1 MPDNAL
7 TMAELEEIRDEAM
20 ADDLEI
26 DFEKMTLWTRDEAV
40 AFFESGEEPP
50 PPWRPATNI
59 IPGGG
64 RETPRLRATAAARA
78 TRGWWPSSS
87 RWTAS

>member
-7 TMAELEEIRDEAM
+7 TMEELEEIRDEAM

-40 AFFESGEEPP
+40 AFFESGEEPRHRGGP
-50 PPWRPATNI
+50 THTLCESSTRTISAISRSRCASCRSSPLPA
-59 IPGGG
+59 
-64 RETPRLRATAAARA
+64 
-78 TRGWWPSSS
+78 WSS
-87 RWTAS
+87 